1 LTERPFE
8 ARNAAEEAA
17 GRAAFACLE
26 RKPGIVLADRS
37 IYVVD
42 DDPSFRRSMKRLLRE
57 HGYGTTLFDSA
68 RALLQHQNFD
78 QALCIVL
85 DVDLAGH
92 SGIDLRRQLAARGIA
107 VPVIFV
113 TGNNSDVCRSAAM
126 TSGCAAYLNK
136 PFKPGSLIASVE
148 AVCGRPD

>member
-1 LTERPFE
+1 MRQDETAG
-8 ARNAAEEAA
+8 ARCLRSSRKKA
-17 GRAAFACLE
+17 GL
-26 RKPGIVLADRS
+26 VLAGRS

-57 HGYGTTLFDSA
+57 HGYDTTLFDSA
-68 RALLQHQNFD
+68 GALLQHQTYD

-85 DVDLAGH
+85 DIDLAGQ

-113 TGNNSDVCRSAAM
+113 TGNNSEDCRSEAM
-126 TSGCAAYLNK
+126 TSGCSAYLNK
-136 PFKPGSLIASVE
+136 PFKPSSLIASIE
-148 AVCGRPD
+148 AACRRPD